1 MRKDVS
7 KWSFDVFTGQIK
19 IEGRNTA
26 THIAGAAAGQ
36 VPGVVINRELMTY
49 LFMHMSFINCISDT
63 ESNGRAIRN
72 YEGRDILRYLAGYN

>member
-36 VPGVVINRELMTY
+36 VAGVVINRVLMVY
-49 LFMHMSFINCISDT
+49 LFMCMRFMNCISDT
-63 ESNGRAIRN
+63 ESNGRTILN
-72 YEGRDILRYLAGYN
+72 YEGRDVDVS